1 MKKITFG
8 TPEEFVPS
16 KFCSGFN
23 YMESDVA
30 FETNQ
35 IVFKK
40 VTKGIIIEWKVD
52 ADTQVFGFGLQL
64 KRFNFSG
71 YKVITR
77 VNADPVSP
85 CGESHAPVPFLL
97 TNKGYGIYFDTARY
111 AEFYCGRKKV
121 NEEAKADNIATIK
134 TTTDEL
140 YAARQLEGMTW
151 MSVFIPHVEGIDMYV
166 IEGNTITDIVSQYNM
181 LSGGGPDVPEW
192 GLGVI
197 YRCCT
202 SYNEEGV
209 RKTAKYFRDSDIPC
223 DILGLEPGWQSS
235 AYSCSFVWSEGR
247 YPNPKKLIKDLREE
261 GYHVNVWEHAF
272 THPSSP
278 IFDELKPYSGDYQV
292 WGGLVPDFSLPE
304 AKKIFAEHQ
313 RKELVQLGVDG
324 FKLDECDGSDNGGGW
339 TFPNH
344 TAFPSGLDGEQY
356 HSLFGTLYAKTMM
369 QTLEGKQTFSESRN
383 MGALAASY
391 PFVLY
396 SDLYDHRDFV
406 RGTVTSGMS
415 GLLWSPEVR
424 HAENKKDL
432 LRRLQ
437 SVVFSAQCLINGWY
451 CSEVPWKELDCEDE
465 VRELLKLRKTLVP
478 MLKEAFDCYRD
489 TGKPPIRALVMDYT
503 DDDEVYKIDDEYM
516 FCDNLLVAPIIGIES
531 DEREVY
537 LPAGKWEDFF
547 TGDEVKA
554 GRFTVCTEGIP
565 VYRKIG

>member
-166 IEGNTITDIVSQYNM
+166 IEGKV
-181 LSGGGPDVPEW
+181 L
-192 GLGVI
+192 
-197 YRCCT
+197 
-202 SYNEEGV
+202 
-209 RKTAKYFRDSDIPC
+209 
-223 DILGLEPGWQSS
+223 
-235 AYSCSFVWSEGR
+235 
-247 YPNPKKLIKDLREE
+247 
-261 GYHVNVWEHAF
+261 
-272 THPSSP
+272 
-278 IFDELKPYSGDYQV
+278 
-292 WGGLVPDFSLPE
+292 
-304 AKKIFAEHQ
+304 
-313 RKELVQLGVDG
+313 
-324 FKLDECDGSDNGGGW
+324 
-339 TFPNH
+339 
-344 TAFPSGLDGEQY
+344 
-356 HSLFGTLYAKTMM
+356 
-369 QTLEGKQTFSESRN
+369 GKQRSIS
-383 MGALAASY
+383 
-391 PFVLY
+391 V
-396 SDLYDHRDFV
+396 
-406 RGTVTSGMS
+406 TVIFH
-415 GLLWSPEVR
+415 VI
-424 HAENKKDL
+424 
-432 LRRLQ
+432 
-437 SVVFSAQCLINGWY
+437 F
-451 CSEVPWKELDCEDE
+451 
-465 VRELLKLRKTLVP
+465 
-478 MLKEAFDCYRD
+478 
-489 TGKPPIRALVMDYT
+489 
-503 DDDEVYKIDDEYM
+503 
-516 FCDNLLVAPIIGIES
+516 
-531 DEREVY
+531 
-537 LPAGKWEDFF
+537 
-547 TGDEVKA
+547 
-554 GRFTVCTEGIP
+554 
-565 VYRKIG
+565 